1 MCIRDRGYYVLPVA
15 LVDETFRQN
24 GLNTAGDIH
33 GVPVAKLHDIFG
45 ADAALYITVTQYG
58 SKYMVVSS
66 STVVSAD
73 AKLVDLKSG
82 QTLWTGRASAS
93 NNEGGNNSGG
103 GLIGMLVSAAVNQ
116 IIANVTDQGYK
127 VAGTTSARLLSAG
140 QPGGL
145 LYGPRSPKY
154 GTD

>member
-1 MCIRDRGYYVLPVA
+1 
-15 LVDETFRQN
+15 
-24 GLNTAGDIH
+24 
-33 GVPVAKLHDIFG
+33 
-45 ADAALYITVTQYG
+45 
-58 SKYMVVSS
+58 
-66 STVVSAD
+66 
-73 AKLVDLKSG
+73 
-82 QTLWTGRASAS
+82 
-93 NNEGGNNSGG
+93 
-103 GLIGMLVSAAVNQ
+103 MLVSAAVNQ

>member
-1 MCIRDRGYYVLPVA
+1 
-15 LVDETFRQN
+15 
-24 GLNTAGDIH
+24 
-33 GVPVAKLHDIFG
+33 
-45 ADAALYITVTQYG
+45 
-58 SKYMVVSS
+58 MVVSS